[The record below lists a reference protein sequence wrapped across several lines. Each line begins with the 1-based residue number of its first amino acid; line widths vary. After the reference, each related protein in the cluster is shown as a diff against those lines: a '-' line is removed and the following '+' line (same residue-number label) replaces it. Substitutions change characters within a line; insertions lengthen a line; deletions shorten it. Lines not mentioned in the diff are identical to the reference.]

1 MKRETIED
9 LVILIVVVGF
19 IALLST
25 VLIWIS

>member
-1 MKRETIED
+1 MKRETTEN